1 MLRDLMRNLRNC
13 TVIIKT
19 SNGSQIKGEI
29 IDFSEPQKGPS
40 HKLGLLLL
48 KTAWGMVL
56 IRDWILIAF
65 DGRL

>member
-1 MLRDLMRNLRNC
+1 MLKDLMNR

-19 SNGSQIKGEI
+19 SDGSQIKGEI
-29 IDFSEPQKGPS
+29 IDFSEPQKGPN

-48 KTAWGMVL
+48 KTVWGMVL